1 MVLVLFTVMV
11 LVRLV
16 KSFGDWVESTHP
28 PHYGEAWEVL
38 IALVGATTGM
48 VVGVWVC
55 GWMDVMQK

>member
-1 MVLVLFTVMV
+1 MV

-28 PHYGEAWEVL
+28 PHYGEAWAVL

-55 GWMDVMQK
+55 GCVGGWM